1 MNCGLDL
8 NEIHI
13 EDSLLQAMERSFTQL
28 EMALKPRPEEPM
40 VFDLGI
46 STLTLKPELFD
57 RLVDRCIVSRED
69 NPGANTFLSPEDTD
83 LQRMGLL
90 EIKNRNEWLHSIYYH
105 TDSPTNSPTTSTAIR
120 DVSITHTGRVV
131 LKLAGTMPI
140 LESVIRQG
148 LFSVLEALLNMI
160 DIEWLPELLSHKAP
174 RVRKLASERLTQL
187 EEE

>member
-1 MNCGLDL
+1 MNLGLDL

-57 RLVDRCIVSRED
+57 RLVDRCIVNRKD
-69 NPGANTFLSPEDTD
+69 NPSVNTFLSPEDTD

-90 EIKNRNEWLHSIYYH
+90 EIKNRNERLHSIYYH
-105 TDSPTNSPTTSTAIR
+105 MDSPITSTSTAIR

-148 LFSVLEALLNMI
+148 LFSVLAALLNMI
-160 DIEWLPELLSHKAP
+160 DIEWLPELLSHKTP